1 MNVEDVSPVKP
12 PEEIYKPET
21 TDTVNKTNREEK
33 EETENQNTE
42 TQTNEVQNDNT
53 TEEYTP
59 YNVNLLA

>member
-21 TDTVNKTNREEK
+21 TDTANKTNREE
-33 EETENQNTE
+33 ENTENQNTE
-42 TQTNEVQNDNT
+42 TQTNEVPNDNT